1 MSTHGFSY
9 YSAHNMMALETQTCW
24 ESPEFTIDCVL
35 ANASSQ
41 LEADG
46 CVLER
51 LEAGCQL
58 TTPDRLRAGDLVKVQ
73 LWLEGEEAFI
83 DIRLAVVSGIHTP
96 WITVGVLRMSP
107 NDRMRLKRFIHTSAA
122 MHIEEPAL
130 VDHHLL
136 IRA

>member
-1 MSTHGFSY
+1 
-9 YSAHNMMALETQTCW
+9 MAQGTQQTGGDN
-24 ESPEFTIDCVL
+24 PKFTIDCVL
-35 ANASSQ
+35 ASGCTQ
-41 LEADG
+41 LQADG
-46 CVLER
+46 CVLESSEEGHK
-51 LEAGCQL
+51 LI
-58 TTPDRLRAGDLVKVQ
+58 TPDHLRAGDLVKVQ

-130 VDHHLL
+130 IDHHLL